1 MGKKHILFLILILF
15 LPWLNLIYSY
25 YADEF
30 HLDDKIPANK
40 CVQLAKL
47 NQEKRSNLVVRKN
60 NKNFKQ
66 GLKKGIKVRNN
77 IHEIIKKKEVK
88 NVLIVGDS
96 LGEGLYIAYYRK
108 MKKRLSCVHVKFL
121 VKHSTTTRKWLK
133 NPKFTKELKSGKY
146 DTLIVVLGA
155 NESWIDKIT
164 LYYNINKFY
173 MTIKDINPDI
183 DVYWIVPRVKNKNLR
198 KFVEECVGRDKTIAI
213 EDYLNEIPLSKDNV
227 HPDSSK
233 EGYTK
238 LWNVVLK
245 KIHQSRDISCTR

>member
-1 MGKKHILFLILILF
+1 MGKKQIAFLIVILF

-30 HLDDKIPANK
+30 HFDDKIPANK

-47 NQEKRSNLVVRKN
+47 NKEKNLHYFVEKN
-60 NKNFKQ
+60 TNNIKKLNKNIK
-66 GLKKGIKVRNN
+66 LKDN
-77 IHEIIKKKEVK
+77 IHEVIKKKEVK

-96 LGEGLYIAYYRK
+96 LGEGMYIAYYRK
-108 MKKRLSCVHVKFL
+108 MKKRLNCVHVKFL

-133 NPKFTKELKSGKY
+133 NPKFTEELKSGKY

-183 DVYWIVPRVKNKNLR
+183 DVYWVVPRVKNKNLR
-198 KFVEECVGRDKTIAI
+198 KFVEECVGKDKTIAI
-213 EDYLNEIPLSKDNV
+213 EDYLNEIPLSKDKV
-227 HPDSSK
+227 HPDSRR

-238 LWNVVLK
+238 LWNVVLQ